1 MNMSR
6 LECDVPGIEIKQTP
20 DENQIGLAVDISKM
34 QPRKETTLIFYEL
47 SKKIE
52 GIINKRNEEERF

>member
-1 MNMSR
+1 MTNKFLAYMSR

-34 QPRKETTLIFYEL
+34 QPRNFINFFKFTSEL
-47 SKKIE
+47 PVCV
-52 GIINKRNEEERF
+52 